1 MLAALSVFAL
11 CVVWIVLAAPVAL
24 AQQAPPVSQ
33 PDASALSPYNGRP
46 VRDIRFEGLSRV
58 TEQFARNQLRT
69 VAGQGFDAATVTAD
83 IRRLYSLYEFET
95 VQASVEDRPD
105 GSVTVIFTVLEAPIV
120 QDVQVV
126 GNRSVSDDDIS
137 QEVARINL
145 TAGTPVDRFRV
156 DRARRAI
163 EELYHARGYHTAQV
177 VVDEDEL
184 VNGIVLFRV
193 REGERVKLMAIRF
206 EGARSFSEKEL
217 RRNVSSQVASIF
229 RKGALD
235 EESLDDDVTSVR
247 RFYISQ
253 GFLDAR
259 VDRRLTLSPN
269 GREGIASIIIDEGP
283 RYRLRHVR
291 IQRVDGDGA
300 PSVFSAEQVIGLIP
314 TKPGDAYASD
324 AGASAEA
331 ALLQAYNR
339 LGYVD
344 ARVQRQELRD
354 PDAPMVDLVLMVS
367 QGERFRVG
375 EVVIQGNTITKQS
388 VIRRQLRFWP
398 DRPLDVQSLDES
410 KRRLQLTRL
419 FARPSAQKPA
429 GGVKITMQP
438 EDPAEPGFR
447 DVLVQIEDANTG
459 SLTFLAAAS
468 ADAGFIGSIGL
479 TERNFDIKNY
489 PRRLSELGSRRRFR
503 GGGQTLSLVAAP
515 GTQIRNF
522 SAGIT
527 EPYLFQTNTSFAVN
541 GSFRDRIFR
550 EYDEQR
556 LRAAFSLGRRFGDRW
571 VANSSVRT
579 DTVQLSDIDA
589 DAPVDAFAVSDSNTI
604 FGVSVGLTR
613 TTVPA
618 TERLFP
624 TRGSR
629 TQVRIE
635 QVFGDFNFSKFTA
648 EHQFFL
654 PVSRDALGRTSVLSF
669 KFNVGVIPQTGE
681 APIYERFFL
690 GGSTF
695 RGFDFRGVSPRGIR
709 NDTKTPGI
717 KPKGGNWSF
726 FAGAEYTRP
735 LFQDILSLVFFLDT
749 GTVEEEFGFG
759 QYRASIGVGLR
770 IRVPA
775 LGPVPLAFDFGIPIQ
790 KEENDDLRLF
800 TFTADI
806 PF

>member
-1 MLAALSVFAL
+1 MAF
-11 CVVWIVLAAPVAL
+11 
-24 AQQAPPVSQ
+24 AQQVHEQIQ
-33 PDASALSPYNGRP
+33 PDASALSPYDGRP
-46 VRDIRFEGLSRV
+46 VKDIRFEGLSRV
-58 TEQFARNQLRT
+58 TERFARNQLRT
-69 VAGQGFDAATVTAD
+69 VPGQAFDAATITAD

-95 VQASVEDRPD
+95 VQASVEADPD
-105 GSVTVIFTVLEAPIV
+105 GSVTVIFIVREAPLV

-126 GNRSVSDDDIS
+126 GNQAISDDDIS

-163 EELYHARGYHTAQV
+163 EELYHARGFHTAQV
-177 VVDEDEL
+177 LVDEEEL
-184 VNGIVLFRV
+184 ANGVVLFRV

-206 EGARSFSEKEL
+206 EGARSFSEPVL
-217 RRNVSSQVASIF
+217 RTHVTTKVASLL

-247 RFYISQ
+247 RFYVAE

-259 VDRRLTLSPN
+259 VDRRIVLSPN
-269 GREGIASIIIDEGP
+269 GREAIGTILIDEGP
-283 RYRLRHVR
+283 RYRLRHV
-291 IQRVDGDGA
+291 QVQLVDGDGSL
-300 PSVFSAEQVIGLIP
+300 PVFSAEQVIGLIS
-314 TKPGDAYASD
+314 TKPGDAYVSD
-324 AGASAEA
+324 AGASAA
-331 ALLQAYNR
+331 DALLQAYNH

-344 ARVQRQELRD
+344 ASVQRQELRD
-354 PDAPMVDLVLMVS
+354 PDSPMVDLILIVRE
-367 QGERFRVG
+367 GERFRVG

-398 DRPLDVQSLDES
+398 DRPLDIRSLEES
-410 KRRLQLTRL
+410 RSRLALTRL
-419 FARPSAQKPA
+419 FSRPSAQNPA

-459 SLTFLAAAS
+459 SLSFLAAAS
-468 ADAGFIGSIGL
+468 ADAGFIGSIAL
-479 TERNFDIKNY
+479 TERNFDVKNY

-522 SAGIT
+522 SAGIS
-527 EPYLFQTNTSFAVN
+527 EPYLFQTNTSFAIN
-541 GSFRDRIFR
+541 GSFRDRIFD

-556 LRAAFSLGRRFGDRW
+556 LRGVISLGRRFGDRW
-571 VANSSVRT
+571 VVNSSVRT
-579 DTVQLSDIDA
+579 DTVQLSDIDP
-589 DAPVDAFAVSDSNTI
+589 DAPVDAFAVTSANTI
-604 FGVSVGLTR
+604 FGVSVGVTR

-618 TERLFP
+618 VERLFP
-624 TRGSR
+624 TKGSR
-629 TQVRIE
+629 TQINVE
-635 QVFGDFNFSKFTA
+635 QVFGDFNFSKITA

-654 PVSRDALGRTSVLSF
+654 AVQQDALGRTSVLSF
-669 KFNVGVIPQTGE
+669 KINASLIPQSGE

-709 NDTKTPGI
+709 NDTKTPGV
-717 KPKGGNWSF
+717 KPKGGHWSF
-726 FAGAEYTRP
+726 FAGVEYSQP
-735 LFQDILSLVFFLDT
+735 LFQEIIRVVFFVDS
-749 GTVEEEFGFG
+749 GTVEEQFGFG
-759 QYRASIGVGLR
+759 QYRASVGIGLR
-770 IRVPA
+770 IKVPA
-775 LGPVPLAFDFGIPIQ
+775 LGPAPLAFDFGIPIL
-790 KEENDDLRLF
+790 KEENDETRLF